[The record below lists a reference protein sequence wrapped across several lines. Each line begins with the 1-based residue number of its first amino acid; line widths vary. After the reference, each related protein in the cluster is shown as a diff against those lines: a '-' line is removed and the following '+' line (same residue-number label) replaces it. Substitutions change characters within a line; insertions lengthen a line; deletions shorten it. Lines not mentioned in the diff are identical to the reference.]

1 MALAASLSSSSCICF
16 HTQLPYSNSNRYK
29 TSSVNLPLRLN
40 LHDNAPSSNKNSLLL
55 SISASTFV
63 FVGLGLCIC
72 SSASAF
78 TPLPRHFQKVD
89 SSSTATLQEEDDEK
103 SDAAFEIWKSK
114 SYALTVPLSM
124 VALQGSIPPSWS
136 KDFISSQSRRL
147 KLQTKFRPT
156 LEDIFTQ
163 LCLPFTQAK
172 AKVNIGPA
180 SPAAADILT
189 LGDSWLP
196 LAIKKAVIEPITAA
210 EHQDWFKDLS
220 RKWKVYLRRNLN
232 GDIDPQGQIW
242 AAPYRWGTMVIAY
255 KKTKFQKKNL
265 PPMQYFLIMTLIFSS
280 WHELDEFFEVLRKPL
295 LQDWADLWRPE
306 LAGRISMVNSPR
318 EVVGA
323 VLKYM
328 GASYN
333 TTDIDLQIA
342 GGRNAVLQNLELL
355 ARQVKLFDSAS
366 YLRAFSVGDVW
377 VAVGWSSDV
386 LPVAKR
392 MSNVAVVVPKS
403 GASLWADL
411 WRETEELTC
420 GENTAIPAASRLET
434 NRIGGRVRG
443 PSPLMHQWVEFCL
456 QAASGLPFRQGI
468 TAGASPAALV
478 SGPVKLPEELTKG
491 KPKLDSNLVAGV
503 PPPEILERC
512 EFLEPLSDA
521 TFSDYQWLIDNMPKS
536 GPGFIDHVS
545 SILGTLRRLKLSWI

>member
-1 MALAASLSSSSCICF
+1 MALAVSLSSSSCTCF
-16 HTQLPYSNSNRYK
+16 HTHLPYSNSNRYK
-29 TSSVNLPLRLN
+29 TSSINLPLRLN
-40 LHDNAPSSNKNSLLL
+40 LHDNAPNSNKNSLLL

-72 SSASAF
+72 SSASAL

-89 SSSTATLQEEDDEK
+89 SSSAATLQEEDDEK

-265 PPMQYFLIMTLIFSS
+265 PPMQHFLIMTLILSS
-280 WHELDEFFEVLRKPL
+280 WHELDVSFEVLRKTL
-295 LQDWADLWRPE
+295 LQDWADLWQPE

-333 TTDIDLQIA
+333 TTDIDLQVA

-355 ARQVKLFDSAS
+355 ARQVKLFDSAN

-411 WRETEELTC
+411 W
-420 GENTAIPAASRLET
+420 AIPAASRLET

-456 QAASGLPFRQGI
+456 RAASGLPFRQGI
-468 TAGASPAALV
+468 TAGASPAALD

-521 TFSDYQWLIDNMPKS
+521 TLSDYQWLIDNMPKS
-536 GPGFIDHVS
+536 GPGIIDHVS
-545 SILGTLRRLKLSWI
+545 SIFGTLRRLKLSWI

>member
-1 MALAASLSSSSCICF
+1 MALAVSLSASSCTCF
-16 HTQLPYSNSNRYK
+16 HTHLPYSNSNRYK
-29 TSSVNLPLRLN
+29 TSSINLPLRLN
-40 LHDNAPSSNKNSLLL
+40 LHDNAPNSNKNSLLL

-72 SSASAF
+72 SSASAL

-89 SSSTATLQEEDDEK
+89 SSSAATLQEEDDEK
-103 SDAAFEIWKSK
+103 SDAAFKIWKSK

-265 PPMQYFLIMTLIFSS
+265 PPMQ
-280 WHELDEFFEVLRKPL
+280 
-295 LQDWADLWRPE
+295 DWADLWRPE

-333 TTDIDLQIA
+333 TTDIDLQVA

-355 ARQVKLFDSAS
+355 ARQVKLFDSAN

-411 WRETEELTC
+411 WVCILAGNPSC
-420 GENTAIPAASRLET
+420 LET
-434 NRIGGRVRG
+434 
-443 PSPLMHQWVEFCL
+443 
-456 QAASGLPFRQGI
+456 
-468 TAGASPAALV
+468 
-478 SGPVKLPEELTKG
+478 
-491 KPKLDSNLVAGV
+491 
-503 PPPEILERC
+503 
-512 EFLEPLSDA
+512 
-521 TFSDYQWLIDNMPKS
+521 
-536 GPGFIDHVS
+536 
-545 SILGTLRRLKLSWI
+545 

>member
-1 MALAASLSSSSCICF
+1 MALAVSLSSSSCTCF
-16 HTQLPYSNSNRYK
+16 HTHLPYSNSNRYK
-29 TSSVNLPLRLN
+29 TSSINLTPGLN
-40 LHDNAPSSNKNSLLL
+40 LHDNAPNANKNSLLL

-63 FVGLGLCIC
+63 FAGLGLCIC
-72 SSASAF
+72 SSASAL

-89 SSSTATLQEEDDEK
+89 SSSAATLQEEDDEK

-265 PPMQYFLIMTLIFSS
+265 PPMQ
-280 WHELDEFFEVLRKPL
+280 
-295 LQDWADLWRPE
+295 DWADLWRPE

-333 TTDIDLQIA
+333 TTDIDLQVA

-355 ARQVKLFDSAS
+355 ARQVKLFDSAN

-411 WRETEELTC
+411 W
-420 GENTAIPAASRLET
+420 AIPAASRLET

-468 TAGASPAALV
+468 TAGASPAALD

-521 TFSDYQWLIDNMPKS
+521 TLSDYQWLIDNMPKS
-536 GPGFIDHVS
+536 GPGIIDHVS
-545 SILGTLRRLKLSWI
+545 SIFGTLRRLKFSWI

>member
-1 MALAASLSSSSCICF
+1 MALAVSLNSSSCTCC
-16 HTQLPYSNSNRYK
+16 HTHLPYSNSNRYK
-29 TSSVNLPLRLN
+29 TSSINLPLRLN
-40 LHDNAPSSNKNSLLL
+40 LHDNAPNSNKNSLLL

-72 SSASAF
+72 SSASAL

-89 SSSTATLQEEDDEK
+89 SSSAVTLQEEDDEK

-265 PPMQYFLIMTLIFSS
+265 PPMQ
-280 WHELDEFFEVLRKPL
+280 
-295 LQDWADLWRPE
+295 DWADLWRPE

-333 TTDIDLQIA
+333 TTDIDLQVA

-355 ARQVKLFDSAS
+355 ARQVKLFDSAN

-411 WRETEELTC
+411 W
-420 GENTAIPAASRLET
+420 
-434 NRIGGRVRG
+434 
-443 PSPLMHQWVEFCL
+443 
-456 QAASGLPFRQGI
+456 AASGLPFRQGI
-468 TAGASPAALV
+468 TAGASPAALDG
-478 SGPVKLPEELTKG
+478 GPVKLPEELTKG

-521 TFSDYQWLIDNMPKS
+521 TLSDYQWLIDNMPKS
-536 GPGFIDHVS
+536 GPGIIDHVS
-545 SILGTLRRLKLSWI
+545 SIFGTLRRLKLSWI